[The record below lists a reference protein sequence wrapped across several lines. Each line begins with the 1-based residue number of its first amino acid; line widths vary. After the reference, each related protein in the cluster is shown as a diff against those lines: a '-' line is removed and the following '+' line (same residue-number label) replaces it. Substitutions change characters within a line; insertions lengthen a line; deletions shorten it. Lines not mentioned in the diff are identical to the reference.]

1 MLCILETFQKEIVDY
16 VGEEVLKSGLLIGQ
30 EKRHEEETEMFS
42 FLHVLIQQFFAAK
55 YVATVDQVICD
66 S

>member
-1 MLCILETFQKEIVDY
+1 MDY
-16 VGEEVLKSGLLIGQ
+16 VGEEVLKSGLLMGQ
-30 EKRHEEETEMFS
+30 EKMHEEETEMFS

-55 YVATVDQVICD
+55 YVATVNQVICN